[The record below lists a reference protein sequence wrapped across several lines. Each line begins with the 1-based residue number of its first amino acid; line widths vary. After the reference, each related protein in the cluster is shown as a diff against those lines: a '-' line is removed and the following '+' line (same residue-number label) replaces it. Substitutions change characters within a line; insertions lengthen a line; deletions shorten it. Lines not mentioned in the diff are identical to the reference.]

1 MSYDAVVDDV
11 VLRPGDKI
19 TGRWLGQTYRIERE
33 LGAGANGRVYLVV
46 RQEKQRCALKIGYDA
61 LDFQSEI
68 NGLGELY
75 RQDPR
80 ANRYLL
86 ETDDWL
92 KGDQV
97 YPFYVMRYVH
107 GVHPRQFLREN
118 GLDWF
123 PVIGY
128 RILTKLAEL
137 HGRGYIFGDLKSD
150 NILVSGYG
158 TTELIDYGGL
168 SKLGRSVR
176 QYTEMYDR
184 GYWRAGARIADFAY
198 DLFAF
203 AIICLELAD
212 VDGDQVAKLS
222 RDPDRHIDR
231 LAELAEELPAC
242 RRVAPVIQAC
252 LAGRLKSAAEA
263 QQAWRT
269 CVYQG
274 SAETEGEPGHRSRA
288 LTTILAVTF
297 AVSAAVFGMT
307 LYWTISPG

>member
-1 MSYDAVVDDV
+1 MSYDAV
-11 VLRPGDKI
+11 LRPGDVI
-19 TGRWLGQTYRIERE
+19 RGRWLGHTYLVEQE
-33 LGAGANGRVYLVV
+33 LGAGANGRVYLVL
-46 RQEKQRCALKIGYDA
+46 RQEKLRCALKIGYDA

-68 NGLGELY
+68 NGLSELHGS
-75 RQDPR
+75 DPR
-80 ANRYLL
+80 LHRYLL
-86 ETDDWL
+86 ETDDL
-92 KGDQV
+92 LAGDRV

-107 GVHPRQFLREN
+107 GVHPGQFLREN
-118 GLDWF
+118 GMDWF

-128 RILTKLAEL
+128 RILTKLTEI
-137 HGRGYIFGDLKSD
+137 HTRGYIFGDLKSD

-184 GYWRAGARIADFAY
+184 GYWRAGTRTADFAY

-203 AIICLELAD
+203 AMICLELAD
-212 VDGDQVAKLS
+212 ADGAQVAS
-222 RDPDRHIDR
+222 MVGDPERNVER
-231 LAELAEELPAC
+231 LAQLADELPAS

-252 LAGRLKSAAEA
+252 LEGRLKSAVEA
-263 QQAWRT
+263 QQAWRS

-274 SAETEGEPGHRSRA
+274 GVEAEAVDGRRSRA
-288 LTTILAVTF
+288 LTAVLAVSL